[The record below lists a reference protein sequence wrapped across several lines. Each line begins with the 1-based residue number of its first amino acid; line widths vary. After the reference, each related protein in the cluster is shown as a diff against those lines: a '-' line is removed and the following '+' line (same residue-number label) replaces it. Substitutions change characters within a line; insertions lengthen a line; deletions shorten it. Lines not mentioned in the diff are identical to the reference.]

1 MGQISSCPNHFDIQ
15 VFLHFIQDALPVG
28 PLLDD
33 ACSDLLH
40 CTVSPAKLHRSNELV
55 KRAQLSDGKSGL
67 QQEEINKGLS
77 WMSSGILLVDEC
89 GKGTA
94 ISDCYSLELS
104 SDPSKNLQDR
114 DLDTPRQRIE
124 LWIPGVADGTTQKF
138 KWRFYLSSQ
147 TGTTKNFFHL
157 MQVLSRG
164 DGGPIVTL
172 DAVNDRIMIK
182 DYKRDCDVTECPSI
196 PLDRFTD
203 RTTDAADESVALLSY
218 SVKGAMGTGGS
229 SIKFGTYRLAVDGMT
244 KSLAYAGDFVDES
257 DS

>member
-1 MGQISSCPNHFDIQ
+1 
-15 VFLHFIQDALPVG
+15 
-28 PLLDD
+28 
-33 ACSDLLH
+33 
-40 CTVSPAKLHRSNELV
+40 
-55 KRAQLSDGKSGL
+55 
-67 QQEEINKGLS
+67 
-77 WMSSGILLVDEC
+77 MSSGILLVGEC
-89 GKGTA
+89 GKGLA

-104 SDPSKNLQDR
+104 GDPSKNLQDR
-114 DLDTPRQRIE
+114 DVDSPRQRIE
-124 LWIPGVADGTTQKF
+124 FWTPGVADGTTQKF

-147 TGTTKNFFHL
+147 TKTTKNFFHL

-182 DYKRDCDVTECPSI
+182 DYKRDCDVTGCPSI

-203 RTTDAADESVALLSY
+203 RTTVHFVTVTFGPKGSLEYVIEDAADESVALLSY
-218 SVKGAMGTGGS
+218 SVKGAMGSDSS